1 MRANVTFVVL
11 IYLKLQIDTHNV
23 FLCRSVAFL
32 GSVGPSCQQFFFG
45 SMPWIQSVTRHLLFL
60 YQCLDHT
67 CQQVF
72 YMCKH
77 VHTFVLIPL
86 ANIYHLS

>member
-32 GSVGPSCQQFFFG
+32 GSVGPSCQQFFLDQCLG
-45 SMPWIQSVTRHLLFL
+45 SKVLLDICCSCINVSITLVNRFSICVNMFILLF
-60 YQCLDHT
+60 
-67 CQQVF
+67 
-72 YMCKH
+72 
-77 VHTFVLIPL
+77 
-86 ANIYHLS
+86 